1 MHEMMSN
8 NEVDV
13 VVILSGK
20 WFAQQTH
27 NRACEIRSSYY
38 GRKPMALTL
47 KDADEMIN
55 ACRSN
60 NIKLF
65 IIKQNRFNTPVVAL
79 RKALEKGDLGEV
91 IYGDS
96 SCKVV

>member
-1 MHEMMSN
+1 MVE
-8 NEVDV
+8 
-13 VVILSGK
+13 
-20 WFAQQTH
+20 
-27 NRACEIRSSYY
+27 
-38 GRKPMALTL
+38 KPMALTL

-79 RKALEKGDLGEV
+79 RKALEKGRFGKLFMGTVRVSGVGLKNIMIKILGEELGLKMV
-91 IYGDS
+91 E
-96 SCKVV
+96 C